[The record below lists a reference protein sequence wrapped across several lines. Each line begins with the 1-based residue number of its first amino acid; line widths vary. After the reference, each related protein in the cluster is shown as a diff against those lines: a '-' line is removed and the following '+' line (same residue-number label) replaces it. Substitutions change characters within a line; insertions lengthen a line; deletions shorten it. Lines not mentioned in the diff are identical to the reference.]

1 MEGFYTED
9 LAAIHAEGF
18 GALGAAAADVVA
30 DALGEGIAKARV
42 ADIGCG
48 AGSLAA
54 PLSSAGAEVWGL
66 DISPAFLEIA
76 RRRAPHATFRQGSLH
91 ELEIPPVEV
100 VCAIGEVVN
109 YMADLRAG
117 EAALRRFLEQ
127 AAASLRPGGL
137 LLFDAAAPGRGSS
150 RSFVEGPG
158 WAVGSVSEETDRLLV
173 RTITTFREMDGDWRR
188 TQEVHR
194 LALLAT
200 DTVLD
205 ALESAGFESEVLP
218 GYGAM
223 SLPPGLPVYR
233 AVRNSS

>member
-1 MEGFYTED
+1 MEGFYEQD

-18 GALGAAAADVVA
+18 GALGAAAAEVVA
-30 DALGEGIAKARV
+30 DALGEEIAGARV

-48 AGSLAA
+48 AGALAA

-66 DISPAFLEIA
+66 DISPALLEIA
-76 RRRAPHATFRQGSLH
+76 RRRAPRARFRQGSLY
-91 ELEIPPVEV
+91 ELEIPPVEA

-109 YMADLRAG
+109 YMADARAG
-117 EAALRRFLEQ
+117 AAALRRFLEQ

-150 RSFVEGPG
+150 RSFTEGPS
-158 WAVGSVSEETDRLLV
+158 WAVGSISEETDRLLV
-173 RTITTFREMDGDWRR
+173 RTITTFREMEGGWRR

-200 DTVLD
+200 DMVLD
-205 ALESAGFESEVLP
+205 ALEAAGFESEVLP
-218 GYGAM
+218 GYGAL

-233 AVRNSS
+233 AVRKRS

>member
-1 MEGFYTED
+1 MEGFYEQD

-18 GALGAAAADVVA
+18 GTLGAAAAEVVA
-30 DALGEGIAKARV
+30 DALGEEIAGARV

-48 AGSLAA
+48 AGALAA
-54 PLSSAGAEVWGL
+54 PLSTAGAEVWGL
-66 DISPAFLEIA
+66 DISPALLEIA
-76 RRRAPHATFRQGSLH
+76 RRRAPRARFRQGSLY
-91 ELEIPPVEV
+91 ELEIPPVEA

-109 YMADLRAG
+109 YMADARAG
-117 EAALRRFLEQ
+117 AAALRRFLEQ

-150 RSFVEGPG
+150 RSFTEGPS
-158 WAVGSVSEETDRLLV
+158 WAVGSISEETDRLLV
-173 RTITTFREMDGDWRR
+173 RTITTFREMEGGWRR

-200 DTVLD
+200 DMVLD
-205 ALESAGFESEVLP
+205 ALEAAGFESEVLP
-218 GYGAM
+218 GYGAL

-233 AVRNSS
+233 AVRKRS

>member
-1 MEGFYTED
+1 VEGFYAED

-18 GALGAAAADVVA
+18 GALGAAAAEVVA
-30 DALGEGIAKARV
+30 DALGEGIAGARV

-48 AGSLAA
+48 AGALAA

-66 DISPAFLEIA
+66 DLSPALLEIA
-76 RRRAPHATFRQGSLH
+76 RRRAPRARFRQGSLH
-91 ELEIPPVEV
+91 ELEIPPVEA

-109 YMADLRAG
+109 YMADARAG
-117 EAALRRFLEQ
+117 AAALRRFLEQ
-127 AAASLRPGGL
+127 ASASLRPGGL

-150 RSFVEGPG
+150 RSFTEGPG
-158 WAVGSVSEETDRLLV
+158 WAVGSLSEETDQLLV
-173 RTITTFREMDGDWRR
+173 RTITTFREVEGVWRR

-200 DTVLD
+200 DMVLD
-205 ALESAGFESEVLP
+205 ALEAAGFESEVLP
-218 GYGAM
+218 GYGAL

-233 AVRNSS
+233 AVRKRS